1 MYGVRLLTEILLMA
15 ETENSL
21 GTTSEEMDYA
31 ESLLATIQA
40 LMPQEVD
47 NIYGYTK
54 TPETTEAVDEFEGM
68 PLDIPEME
76 TGEMVLT
83 PITGAMISEL
93 LSGYDEQ
100 TRKEMAHDMFR
111 FVPNAYGDADD
122 LFNDD
127 GSIKEG
133 EFLDAFARTMMYAE
147 RQAEIGER
155 SDFIDIIMRTS
166 EVSLEESKNFF
177 DERIEELRRKPER
190 IINYIDPAALMQGIS
205 TATQSVLGRK
215 ATKQEMQAF
224 VNEIHGL
231 QASGTQSISVGARA
245 IDAARA
251 AAPTEAGA
259 MDYSNAASL
268 VMQAAGIG
276 GM

>member
-1 MYGVRLLTEILLMA
+1 MA
-15 ETENSL
+15 ENSI
-21 GTTSEEMDYA
+21 GTTSEEMDFA

-83 PITGAMISEL
+83 PITGDMISEL
-93 LSGYDEQ
+93 LSGYDDQ
-100 TRKEMAHDMFR
+100 TRKEIAYDMFR
-111 FVPNAYGDADD
+111 LVPNAYGDADD

-155 SDFIDIIMRTS
+155 SDFIDIIMRS
-166 EVSLEESKNFF
+166 SGVSIEESKAFF

-190 IINYIDPAALMQGIS
+190 VINYIDPAALMQGLS

-224 VNEIHGL
+224 VNEIHSL

>member
-1 MYGVRLLTEILLMA
+1 MVQTENPIPVGTNQQETDLA
-15 ETENSL
+15 ETI
-21 GTTSEEMDYA
+21 
-31 ESLLATIQA
+31 LATIQA
-40 LMPQEVD
+40 VMPQSVD
-47 NIYGYTK
+47 NVYGYTEAPAV
-54 TPETTEAVDEFEGM
+54 TPATTTTRFFQGQPIEIEVPAF
-68 PLDIPEME
+68 E
-76 TGEMVLT
+76 TGEIELT
-83 PITGAMISEL
+83 PITDDMISEL
-93 LSGYDEQ
+93 LGGYDEQ
-100 TRKEMAHDMFR
+100 TRKEIAYDMFR

-122 LFNDD
+122 LFDDD
-127 GSIKEG
+127 GSINEG
-133 EFLDAFARTMMYAE
+133 EFIDAFARTMMYAQ
-147 RQAEIGER
+147 RQAEIGGG
-155 SDFIDIIMRTS
+155 SDFIDIIMRTG
-166 EVSLEESKNFF
+166 EVSLEESKAFF

-190 IINYIDPAALMQGIS
+190 IINYIDPAALMQGIN

-215 ATKQEMQAF
+215 ATKSEMQAF
-224 VNEIHGL
+224 VKEIHSL

>member
-1 MYGVRLLTEILLMA
+1 MCGVRLLTEILLM
-15 ETENSL
+15 TENSI

-54 TPETTEAVDEFEGM
+54 TPKTTEAVDEFEGM
-68 PLDIPEME
+68 PLGIPEME
-76 TGEMVLT
+76 TGEMELT
-83 PITGAMISEL
+83 PITGAMVSEL

-100 TRKEMAHDMFR
+100 TRKEMAYDMFR

-215 ATKQEMQAF
+215 ATKSEMQAF

>member
-15 ETENSL
+15 ENSI
-21 GTTSEEMDYA
+21 GTTSEEMDFA

-47 NIYGYTK
+47 NIYGYIK

-68 PLDIPEME
+68 PLDIPEIE

-83 PITGAMISEL
+83 PITGEMISEL
-93 LSGYDEQ
+93 LSGYDDQ
-100 TRKEMAHDMFR
+100 TRKEIAYDMFR

-155 SDFIDIIMRTS
+155 SDFIDIIMRS
-166 EVSLEESKNFF
+166 SGVSLEESKAFF
-177 DERIEELRRKPER
+177 DERIEELQRKPER
-190 IINYIDPAALMQGIS
+190 VINYIDPAALMQGIS

-224 VNEIHGL
+224 VNEIHSL
-231 QASGTQSISVGARA
+231 QASGAQSISVGARA

-251 AAPTEAGA
+251 ASPTEAGA

>member
-190 IINYIDPAALMQGIS
+190 IINYI
-205 TATQSVLGRK
+205 K
-215 ATKQEMQAF
+215 
-224 VNEIHGL
+224 
-231 QASGTQSISVGARA
+231 
-245 IDAARA
+245 
-251 AAPTEAGA
+251 
-259 MDYSNAASL
+259 
-268 VMQAAGIG
+268 
-276 GM
+276 

>member
-1 MYGVRLLTEILLMA
+1 MA
-15 ETENSL
+15 ENSL

-54 TPETTEAVDEFEGM
+54 TPKTTEAVDEFEGM
-68 PLDIPEME
+68 PLGIPEME
-76 TGEMVLT
+76 TGEMELT
-83 PITGAMISEL
+83 PITGAMVSEL

-215 ATKQEMQAF
+215 ATKSEMQAF